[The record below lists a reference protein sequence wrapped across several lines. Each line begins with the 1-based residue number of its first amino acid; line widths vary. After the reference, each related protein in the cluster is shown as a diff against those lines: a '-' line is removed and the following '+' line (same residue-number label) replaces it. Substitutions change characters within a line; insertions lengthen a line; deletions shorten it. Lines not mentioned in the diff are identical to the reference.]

1 MLRGL
6 LLFSALVAVCLLVPT
21 YAQVTPVED
30 CEDVFGCLTALLTGN
45 YTVAPD
51 PPLTWL
57 SELVDSLNLVTSI
70 DIATNL
76 GLAANYCPFPKCPE
90 GYTISPN
97 QVDQCKRTTSELKG
111 NNTVDAYT
119 SLQECVTDPAV
130 FRGVFGNS
138 TYGTTS
144 FRIRNCMQPFN
155 KAYKDCLYKHGILG

>member
-21 YAQVTPVED
+21 NAQVTPVAD
-30 CEDVFGCLTALLTGN
+30 CEDVFGCLTDLLTGS
-45 YTVAPD
+45 YIPAAD
-51 PPLTWL
+51 PMADWL
-57 SELVDSLNLVTSI
+57 DDLVDSLNLVTSI
-70 DIATNL
+70 DIVGNL
-76 GLAANYCPFPKCPE
+76 ASADTCPFPKCPE

-111 NNTVDAYT
+111 DNTVNAYT
-119 SLQECVTDPAV
+119 SLEGCVTDTAV

>member
-21 YAQVTPVED
+21 TAQITPVED
-30 CEDVFGCLTALLTGN
+30 CEDVFGCLTALLTGS
-45 YTVAPD
+45 YTPVGGV
-51 PPLTWL
+51 TWL
-57 SELVDSLNLVTSI
+57 DDLVDSLNLVTLI
-70 DIATNL
+70 DIAANL
-76 GLAANYCPFPKCPE
+76 ENATSCPFPKCPE